1 MTTKAEQFSH
11 LDNIPFTYLSS
22 LNIDHKE
29 AMHKQPIDKI
39 TQGAKINILQHS
51 VEYYLVFYSYIY
63 IIRSKKSS
71 LSNKVAFYE
80 DL

>member
-51 VEYYLVFYSYIY
+51 VEYCLAFYSYIY

-71 LSNKVAFYE
+71 LSNKLAFYE